1 MGAFVDGILLHQ
13 ILQWHNLLSSVRPP
27 KDLVDL
33 KYNMVWDGVFHAL
46 SWSMVAVGL
55 FRLWRAG
62 KRSDVDWSGRAF
74 VGALVLGW
82 GLFNGIEGVIDH
94 QLLGLH
100 HVHPGQSQLA
110 WDVAFLL
117 FAAAQI
123 AVGTVLI
130 RAARK
135 VRTEVPGLPGRA

>member
-1 MGAFVDGILLHQ
+1 
-13 ILQWHNLLSSVRPP
+13 
-27 KDLVDL
+27 
-33 KYNMVWDGVFHAL
+33 
-46 SWSMVAVGL
+46 
-55 FRLWRAG
+55 
-62 KRSDVDWSGRAF
+62 
-74 VGALVLGW
+74 
-82 GLFNGIEGVIDH
+82 
-94 QLLGLH
+94 
-100 HVHPGQSQLA
+100 VHPSQSQLA